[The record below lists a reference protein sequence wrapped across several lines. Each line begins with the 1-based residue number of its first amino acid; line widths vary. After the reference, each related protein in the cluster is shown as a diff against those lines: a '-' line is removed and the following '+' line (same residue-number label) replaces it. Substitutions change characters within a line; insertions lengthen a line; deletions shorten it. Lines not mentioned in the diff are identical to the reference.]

1 MTSGAGKKVSFVAGL
16 MLVLA
21 GAFDLYAGILGFGLG
36 EGALVEVSRSF
47 MLLFPGY
54 AFLAYSIHPSLRLS
68 SSGMKAVEPVEVPS
82 HAGEFCEGSVPENV
96 IVFPHR
102 PAGRGPTPPGFR
114 SYR

>member
-1 MTSGAGKKVSFVAGL
+1 MTSGAGKTISFVAGL
-16 MLVLA
+16 VLVLA
-21 GAFDLYAGILGFGLG
+21 GAFDLYAGIVGFGLG

-54 AFLAYSIHPSLRLS
+54 AFLAYSLHPSLRLS
-68 SSGMKAVEPVEVPS
+68 SGGLQVAAPADEQVTATGLM
-82 HAGEFCEGSVPENV
+82 EGPVPENV

-102 PAGRGPTPPGFR
+102 PSGRGPSSPGFR